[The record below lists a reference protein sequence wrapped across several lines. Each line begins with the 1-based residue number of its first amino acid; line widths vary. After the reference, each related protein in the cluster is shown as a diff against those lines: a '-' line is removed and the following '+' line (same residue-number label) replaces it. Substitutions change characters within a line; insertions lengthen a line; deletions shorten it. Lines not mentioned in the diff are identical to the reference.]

1 MNDESDRIKRWLPIP
16 VVLSCKYEDDAIV
29 ECLNIRVAATKK
41 LSITADDQIAELY
54 VDGIATPVQPGG
66 WQTVRI
72 INIPADTQVIAV
84 KAVDIFGVGNVS
96 HT

>member
-1 MNDESDRIKRWLPIP
+1 
-16 VVLSCKYEDDAIV
+16 
-29 ECLNIRVAATKK
+29 LNIRVAATKK

-72 INIPADTQVIAV
+72 IDIPADTQVIAV
-84 KAVDIFGVGNVS
+84 KAVDIAKVGNIMHRWDGYLRLIHIKSDVG
-96 HT
+96 

>member
-1 MNDESDRIKRWLPIP
+1 M
-16 VVLSCKYEDDAIV
+16 
-29 ECLNIRVAATKK
+29 NIRVAATKK